1 MKKIFLLLLV
11 IPFLS
16 LTVETDDAKFIGTWV
31 GEAENEIGYMN
42 FDSEGYAYFE
52 VQGQIFG
59 GKEFEYEGEKGSMM
73 YEVNSITD
81 PIEVDLIMTKLE
93 SGEQKTLFCIAR
105 FMDKDT
111 MKFAMGYD
119 DTRPTEF
126 DSENS
131 IIFKRENKK

>member
-52 VQGQIFG
+52 VRGQIFG
-59 GKEFEYEGEKGSMM
+59 GKEFEYEGKKGSMT
-73 YEVNSITD
+73 YEINKETD
-81 PIEVDLIMTKLE
+81 PIEVDLILTKLD
-93 SGEQKTLFCIAR
+93 SGEQKALLCIAH
-105 FMDKDT
+105 FIDKDT

-119 DTRPTEF
+119 NIRPTEF
-126 DSENS
+126 DSGNS
-131 IIFKRENKK
+131 IVFKREK